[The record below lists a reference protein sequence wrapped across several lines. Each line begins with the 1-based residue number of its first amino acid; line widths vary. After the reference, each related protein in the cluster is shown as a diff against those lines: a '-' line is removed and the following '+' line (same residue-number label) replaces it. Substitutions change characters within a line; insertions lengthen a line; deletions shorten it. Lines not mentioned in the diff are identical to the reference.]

1 MDAIQ
6 TPALNVKTKWWI
18 ENKER
23 PEIVACMRE
32 ARKKYYY
39 ANRDK
44 EKARSLARYYAIK
57 ALTNPPAVPGTNVPD
72 TNVPGV

>member
-1 MDAIQ
+1 MEA
-6 TPALNVKTKWWI
+6 PLNIKTKWWI

-23 PEIVACMRE
+23 PEIVKCMRD

-44 EKARSLARYYAIK
+44 EKARSLARYYTLK
-57 ALTNPPAVPGTNVPD
+57 ALNPPTPNPPAPNP
-72 TNVPGV
+72 PAE

>member
-1 MDAIQ
+1 MEQA
-6 TPALNVKTKWWI
+6 PALNTKTKWWM

-23 PEIVACMRE
+23 PEILKCMRD

-57 ALTNPPAVPGTNVPD
+57 ALTTPAPVNEPEVLI
-72 TNVPGV
+72 